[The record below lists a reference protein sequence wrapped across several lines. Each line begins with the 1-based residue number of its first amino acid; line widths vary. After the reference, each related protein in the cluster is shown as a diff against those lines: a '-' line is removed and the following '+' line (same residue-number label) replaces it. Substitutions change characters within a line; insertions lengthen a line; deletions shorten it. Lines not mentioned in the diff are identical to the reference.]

1 MPRFAVSALSGLT
14 FCDSI
19 SPSME
24 WGQFLSTAG
33 SSEKEA
39 DLLFWRAEF
48 GNGSEPGSDVGRRVR
63 V

>member
-1 MPRFAVSALSGLT
+1 
-14 FCDSI
+14 
-19 SPSME
+19 ME

-33 SSEKEA
+33 PSEKEA